1 MTKEFEAGAA
11 EHLSF
16 DHFRLV
22 AGAFGAAVVVR
33 ERDRGGGGA
42 DVEFEAAGER
52 VQVREAGGAGLPDPL
67 KELPLVGGVRSSMAA
82 NFPVRLERAAISGHP
97 PDSRPAVS
105 RWSPGRLSGLVSRI
119 WVALRGAMCGRS
131 ASARPWLR

>member
-1 MTKEFEAGAA
+1 MTEEFEAGAA

-22 AGAFGAAVVVR
+22 VDAFGAAVVVR

-52 VQVREAGGAGLPDPL
+52 VQVREVGGAGLPDPL
-67 KELPLVGGVRSSMAA
+67 KELPSLAGSGSSMAA
-82 NFPVRLERAAISGHP
+82 NFPIRLERAVISGHA

-105 RWSPGRLSGLVSRI
+105 RWS
-119 WVALRGAMCGRS
+119 RGDCPA
-131 ASARPWLR
+131 W

>member
-22 AGAFGAAVVVR
+22 VDAFGAAVVVR

-52 VQVREAGGAGLPDPL
+52 VQVREVGGAGLPDPL
-67 KELPLVGGVRSSMAA
+67 SFPSLAGSGSSMAA
-82 NFPVRLERAAISGHP
+82 NFPVRLERAAISGHA

-105 RWSPGRLSGLVSRI
+105 RWSSGRLSGLVSRI